1 MHLSFFHSCS
11 DLEDVE
17 EIFEKLKCGTFK
29 ILDFCLLFFLKSLNE
44 VLSVW
49 KELYKRGRPFLNS
62 FQVLNQQKLSV
73 TESTLQSHIT
83 LYIMTVALK
92 VKSRAN
98 HYKKIP
104 DNM

>member
-62 FQVLNQQKLSV
+62 FQVLKLFV
-73 TESTLQSHIT
+73 EPTKTFCDWEYT
-83 LYIMTVALK
+83 A
-92 VKSRAN
+92 
-98 HYKKIP
+98 IP
-104 DNM
+104 YNAVRFLIFSKLFPISK